1 MAECVVVGGDGFC
14 AERSFGESAAVDG
27 GADYGGEVHG
37 LFVFAERVA
46 SLVTTFKRVAN
57 IVRQANANT
66 GDVNPALFEDNA
78 ENALHSAI
86 LDAKNAYQSAFDA
99 KDYESALTCLEALRA
114 PADAFFEAV
123 LVNCDDPNVRQNRLN
138 LLATAEDLFAN
149 YCDVRKL

>member
-1 MAECVVVGGDGFC
+1 MLSDAHAIEVIDAVLSVANMADIPAIVGRI
-14 AERSFGESAAVDG
+14 ETLTKHRT
-27 GADYGGEVHG
+27 GAI
-37 LFVFAERVA
+37 FA

-66 GDVNPALFEDNA
+66 GDVNPSLFEDNA

-114 PADAFFEAV
+114 PTDVIFSFFAGI
-123 LVNCDDPNVRQNRLN
+123 
-138 LLATAEDLFAN
+138 LFAFLGN
-149 YCDVRKL
+149 AIVRLIYRHLPRGKYERLESL